1 MMKLL
6 NPLMNYMYSLQITK
20 RLVIGF
26 GSLLLLLAVIV
37 ILSLVLMT
45 SMSHRTD
52 EIVTQSAS
60 RQALLNDWKL
70 HTNMNITNA
79 VAYIRNRS
87 QSQEAYFLDRVNQ
100 YSQETDKL
108 QAQVVESMQGDEY
121 QPLLQKVNKAREAF
135 DQARSEAFK
144 VRVGL
149 NVRAAALEN
158 WLTNEQVSLEEK
170 RNVSNKLISDEKA
183 YYETVDSSFQAARD
197 IYQNAMDELLQY
209 ERDKTLALAAANKS
223 ASVQGRI
230 MVVGLGVLALVLG
243 VVFARVITV
252 SIIEPINYGIRV
264 IGRVSKGDLAPRQND
279 LLDMIDENASDEPGK
294 LLVGIRFMIQ
304 ELRRLVTEVRGST
317 DTMLVATSEI
327 SSGNADLSSRTESQA
342 SSLEQTASS
351 MEELTSTVRQ
361 NADNARQANQ
371 LVITA
376 SESAVRGGHVVDQV
390 VSTMG
395 SIKESSRKIVD
406 IIGVID
412 GIAFQTNILALN
424 AAVEA
429 ARAGEQGRGFA
440 VVASEVRNLAQ
451 RSAAAAKE
459 IKGLIGDSVEKVD
472 IGNKLV
478 DQAGTTMSEIVSS
491 VQRVADIMGEITSAS
506 QEQSAGI
513 EQVNIAIG
521 QMDEMTQQNAALV
534 EQAAAAA
541 ESLEEQAQKLSSTVG
556 VFKIN

>member
-20 RLVIGF
+20 RLMIGF

-230 MVVGLGVLALVLG
+230 LVVGLGVLALVLG

>member
-1 MMKLL
+1 MKLL
-6 NPLMNYMYSLQITK
+6 NPLMNYMYGQQITK
-20 RLVIGF
+20 RLFIGF
-26 GSLLLLLAVIV
+26 GSLLVLLAAIV
-37 ILSLVLMT
+37 VLSFVLMT
-45 SMSHRTD
+45 TMNTRTD
-52 EIVTQSAS
+52 AIVQESATRQSVI
-60 RQALLNDWKL
+60 NDWSL
-70 HTNMNITNA
+70 FTNMNTVNA
-79 VAYIRNRS
+79 LAYMKNRS
-87 QSQEAYFLDRVNQ
+87 KDNEEYFLNKMAEYSKEVDR
-100 YSQETDKL
+100 L
-108 QAQVVESMQGDEY
+108 QAEALESMKDEEY
-121 QPLLQKVNKAREAF
+121 KPYLDKVLKARE
-135 DQARSEAFK
+135 DYRQVRSDAFK
-144 VRVGL
+144 VRDAL
-149 NVRAAALEN
+149 NVRIAAMEN
-158 WLTNEQVSLEEK
+158 WLTNEQVSLDEK
-170 RNVSNKLISDEKA
+170 RNVTGKLSADEKA
-183 YYETVDSSFQAARD
+183 FNENYGESFATARQA
-197 IYQNAMDELLQY
+197 YQGAVKELLDH
-209 ERDKTLALAAANKS
+209 ERNKALQLAEASKS
-223 ASVQGRI
+223 ASTQGRVLI
-230 MVVGLGVLALVLG
+230 VVLGVLAIVVG
-243 VVFARVITV
+243 VIFARVITV

-294 LLVGIRFMIQ
+294 LLVGIRFMVQ
-304 ELRRLVTEVRGST
+304 ELRKLVSEVRSST

-327 SSGNADLSSRTESQA
+327 ASGNADLSSRTESQA
-342 SSLEQTASS
+342 SSLEETASS

-376 SESAVRGGHVVDQV
+376 SESAVRGGDVVHQV
-390 VSTMG
+390 VNTMG

-459 IKGLIGDSVEKVD
+459 IKSLIGDSVEKVD
-472 IGNKLV
+472 VGNKLV
-478 DQAGTTMSEIVSS
+478 DQAGVTMNEIVSS

-506 QEQSAGI
+506 QEQSSGI

-534 EQAAAAA
+534 EEAAAAA
-541 ESLEEQAQKLSSTVG
+541 ESLEEQAQKLSSTVSA
-556 VFKIN
+556 FKVS

>member
-1 MMKLL
+1 
-6 NPLMNYMYSLQITK
+6 MYSLQITK
-20 RLVIGF
+20 RLMIGF

>member
-20 RLVIGF
+20 RLMIGF

>member
-1 MMKLL
+1 MKLL
-6 NPLMNYMYSLQITK
+6 NPLMNYMYSLKITK

-26 GSLLLLLAVIV
+26 GTLLVLLAVIV
-37 ILSLVLMT
+37 VLSIGLMT
-45 SMSHRTD
+45 SMSSRTNA
-52 EIVTQSAS
+52 IVEESAA
-60 RQALLNDWKL
+60 RQAMLNDWKL
-70 HTNMNITNA
+70 YTNMNIINA
-79 VAYIRNRS
+79 VSYMRNRS
-87 QSQEAYFLDRVNQ
+87 KDQEAYFQERMDE
-100 YSQETDKL
+100 YSQEVDKL
-108 QAQVVESMQGDEY
+108 QSQVIESMKGEEY
-121 QPLLQKVNKAREAF
+121 QPFLQKIQDARE
-135 DQARSEAFK
+135 QYRSIRADAFK
-144 VRVGL
+144 VRVAL
-149 NVRAAALEN
+149 NIRVAAFEN

-170 RNVSNKLISDEKA
+170 RNVSNKLLADEKDFYA
-183 YYETVDSSFQAARD
+183 SIDQSFQLARTA
-197 IYQNAMDELLQY
+197 YQGAVDELLQH
-209 ERDKTLALAAANKS
+209 ERARSLELAEANRS
-223 ASVQGRI
+223 ASNQGRI
-230 MVVGLGVLALVLG
+230 LVVVLGLVAILLG

-252 SIIEPINYGIRV
+252 SIVEPINYGIRV

-279 LLDMIDENASDEPGK
+279 LLDMIDENAADEPGK
-294 LLVGIRFMIQ
+294 LLVGIRFMVQ
-304 ELRRLVTEVRGST
+304 ELRKLVTEVRGST

-327 SSGNADLSSRTESQA
+327 ASGNADLSSRTESQA
-342 SSLEQTASS
+342 SSLEETASS

-376 SESAVRGGHVVDQV
+376 SESAVRGGQVVDQV
-390 VSTMG
+390 VNTMG

-472 IGNKLV
+472 VGNKLV
-478 DQAGTTMSEIVSS
+478 DQAGATMSEIVNS

-506 QEQSAGI
+506 QEQSSGI
-513 EQVNIAIG
+513 EQVNIAVG

-541 ESLEEQAQKLSSTVG
+541 ESLEEQAQKLSSTVS

>member
-1 MMKLL
+1 MKLL
-6 NPLMNYMYSLQITK
+6 NPLMNYMYGQRITK

-26 GSLLLLLAVIV
+26 GSLLVLLAAIV
-37 ILSLVLMT
+37 ILSFVLMT
-45 SMSHRTD
+45 SMNNRTD
-52 EIVTQSAS
+52 AIVAESATK
-60 RQALLNDWKL
+60 QALLNDWKL
-70 HTNMNITNA
+70 YTNMNIVNA

-87 QSQEAYFLDRVNQ
+87 QNQEAYFLEKMDE
-100 YSQETDKL
+100 YSKEVDKL
-108 QAQVVESMQGDEY
+108 QAQALESMKGDEY
-121 QPLLQKVNKAREAF
+121 QPLLEKINKAREEYRTV
-135 DQARSEAFK
+135 RSDAFK
-144 VRVGL
+144 IRVAL

-170 RNVSNKLISDEKA
+170 RNVSNKLAADEKA
-183 YYETVDSSFQAARD
+183 YYESIDSSFQAARD
-197 IYQNAMDELLQY
+197 AYQGAMNELLQY
-209 ERDKTLALAAANKS
+209 ERDRAVELAAANKS
-223 ASVQGRI
+223 ASIQGRTLVI
-230 MVVGLGVLALVLG
+230 VLGLLAILLG

-279 LLDMIDENASDEPGK
+279 LLDMINENASDEPGK

-304 ELRRLVTEVRGST
+304 ELRKLVTEVRGST

-342 SSLEQTASS
+342 SSLEETASS

-376 SESAVRGGHVVDQV
+376 SESAVRGGQVVDQV
-390 VSTMG
+390 VNTMG

-506 QEQSAGI
+506 QEQSSGI

-541 ESLEEQAQKLSSTVG
+541 ESLEEQAQKLSSTVS

>member
-1 MMKLL
+1 MKLL
-6 NPLMNYMYSLQITK
+6 NPLMNYMYGQRITK

-26 GSLLLLLAVIV
+26 GSQIILLSAIA
-37 ILSLVLMT
+37 ILSFVLIT
-45 SMSHRTD
+45 SMNSRTD
-52 EIVTQSAS
+52 RIVAESATK
-60 RQALLNDWKL
+60 QALLNDWKL
-70 HTNMNITNA
+70 YTSLNIINA
-79 VAYIRNRS
+79 AAYLKNRS
-87 QSQEAYFLDRVNQ
+87 QSQEAYFLEKMSEN
-100 YSQETDKL
+100 SQLVDKL
-108 QAQVVESMQGDEY
+108 QAQALELMQDGEY
-121 QPLLQKVNKAREAF
+121 QPLLQKISKAREEYRKL
-135 DQARSEAFK
+135 RSEAFK
-144 VRVGL
+144 VRSAL
-149 NVRAAALEN
+149 NIRAAALEN
-158 WLTNEQVSLEEK
+158 WLTNEHVSLEEK
-170 RNVSNKLISDEKA
+170 RNVSSKLAADEKA
-183 YYETVDSSFQAARD
+183 YYESIDGNFQATRD
-197 IYQNAMDELLQY
+197 AYQGAMSELLQY
-209 ERDKTLALAAANKS
+209 ERERALELAMANKS
-223 ASVQGRI
+223 ASTRGRNLVI
-230 MVVGLGVLALVLG
+230 VLGLLAILLG

-252 SIIEPINYGIRV
+252 SIVEPINYGIRV

-304 ELRRLVTEVRGST
+304 ELRKLVAEVRGST

-342 SSLEQTASS
+342 SSLEENASS

-376 SESAVRGGHVVDQV
+376 SESAVRGGQVVDQV
-390 VSTMG
+390 VNTMG
-395 SIKESSRKIVD
+395 SIKDSSRKIVD

-506 QEQSAGI
+506 QEQSSGI

-521 QMDEMTQQNAALV
+521 QMDEITQQNAALV

-541 ESLEEQAQKLSSTVG
+541 ESLEEQAQKLSSTVS
-556 VFKIN
+556 VFKIS